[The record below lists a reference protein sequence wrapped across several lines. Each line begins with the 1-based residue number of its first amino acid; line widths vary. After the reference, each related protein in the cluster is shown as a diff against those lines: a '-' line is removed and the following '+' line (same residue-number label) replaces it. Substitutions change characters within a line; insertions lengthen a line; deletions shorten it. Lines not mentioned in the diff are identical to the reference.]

1 MALFRRRKQQN
12 DVLPD
17 EVKDYYRAEQ
27 RDRIGGAWL
36 MAFGGFLLT
45 VAIVLGLFFAG
56 RWAYQAIFVNDNDET
71 VDVIEEVDEDKD
83 EIGVN
88 GLPDVVDDDE
98 TGVNGVDVD
107 DDEERS
113 AESDSDTDIDA
124 TTTPPVIDT
133 SDERTGLP
141 RTGPVVE

>member
-1 MALFRRRKQQN
+1 MALFRKRKQQD

-56 RWAYQAIFVNDNDET
+56 RWVYQAVFVDDNDET
-71 VDVIEEVDEDKD
+71 VDVIDEAEDVND
-83 EIGVN
+83 EAAN
-88 GLPDVVDDDE
+88 DLPDVV
-98 TGVNGVDVD
+98 V
-107 DDEERS
+107 DEEDD
-113 AESDSDTDIDA
+113 ADDIDEPEDEADDTDDVSPAVDA
-124 TTTPPVIDT
+124 
-133 SDERTGLP
+133 SERATELP
-141 RTGPVVE
+141 RTGPAVE

>member
-1 MALFRRRKQQN
+1 MALFRKRKQQD

-56 RWAYQAIFVNDNDET
+56 RWAYQAVFVDDNDET
-71 VDVIEEVDEDKD
+71 VDVIDEAEDVND
-83 EIGVN
+83 EAAN
-88 GLPDVVDDDE
+88 DLPDVV
-98 TGVNGVDVD
+98 V
-107 DDEERS
+107 DEEDD
-113 AESDSDTDIDA
+113 ADDIDEPEDEADDTDDVSPAVDA
-124 TTTPPVIDT
+124 
-133 SDERTGLP
+133 SERATELP
-141 RTGPVVE
+141 RTGPAVE

>member
-1 MALFRRRKQQN
+1 MALFRKRKQQN

-56 RWAYQAIFVNDNDET
+56 RWAYQAVFVNDNDET
-71 VDVIEEVDEDKD
+71 IDVIDEAEDVNDQATDGFPDGVVDE
-83 EIGVN
+83 EG
-88 GLPDVVDDDE
+88 
-98 TGVNGVDVD
+98 
-107 DDEERS
+107 
-113 AESDSDTDIDA
+113 DTDDA
-124 TTTPPVIDT
+124 
-133 SDERTGLP
+133 DEQEDEADDADDASPAVDASEQAIELP
-141 RTGPVVE
+141 RTGPTTE